1 MVASADVLVGE
12 SDCPS
17 SDMPRFQSVSAETSI
32 EGQLAAEL
40 DDHERLRHRDCGSA
54 TRGVGMRQFAVQSMS
69 VVIGIGL
76 LGTTQALADPV
87 AVTSGQVTARL
98 TGGTFTL
105 TGDGF
110 SLTGAASYESGLWE
124 CTPCRASD
132 RLNLSLSSRAG
143 GSFDSGLEGEFD
155 HVHYDATWLAGHLA
169 FTAPDMTSA
178 ILAAGRT
185 SISMPFTFSG
195 ELANYESFKSRANGS
210 PPLFIAT
217 FTGSGVATAH
227 FQGPVADPNGALFF
241 ADRISYDFAP
251 GAPSPTPEPASLL
264 LLGTGAAGLLARR
277 RVRRNLGGLIQESVS
292 VAAPFPPIRRQH
304 RICLNRIS
312 RRRALR
318 DRAVH
323 GKSRQYSR
331 YNGAQVV
338 DAIASR
344 NPDDDRNIEYG
355 NVLLI
360 GKIAIRREERVEL
373 GSRQGEQLA
382 IALAHP
388 SHLRNGSRIV
398 ADELAFQASGQ
409 TLVKQDAHG
418 RVVPL

>member
-1 MVASADVLVGE
+1 MDADQVVDVAFLTPMGGTVRAYEGGTRRGFRQMQIDFAENPGVLCADRR
-12 SDCPS
+12 
-17 SDMPRFQSVSAETSI
+17 PRRFRGDIYRRSTRGRAE
-32 EGQLAAEL
+32 
-40 DDHERLRHRDCGSA
+40 DHQERLRHRDCGSA
-54 TRGVGMRQFAVQSMS
+54 TRGVGMRKFVLQSMS

-87 AVTSGQVTARL
+87 TVTSGHVTARL

-132 RLNLSLSSRAG
+132 RLNLSLSSSAG

-178 ILAAGRT
+178 ILGAGHT

-210 PPLFIAT
+210 LPLFIAT
-217 FTGSGVATAH
+217 FTGSGIATAQ
-227 FQGPVADPNGALFF
+227 FQGPVADPDGALFF

-277 RVRRNLGGLIQESVS
+277 RVRRNLKG
-292 VAAPFPPIRRQH
+292 
-304 RICLNRIS
+304 
-312 RRRALR
+312 
-318 DRAVH
+318 
-323 GKSRQYSR
+323 
-331 YNGAQVV
+331 
-338 DAIASR
+338 
-344 NPDDDRNIEYG
+344 
-355 NVLLI
+355 
-360 GKIAIRREERVEL
+360 
-373 GSRQGEQLA
+373 
-382 IALAHP
+382 
-388 SHLRNGSRIV
+388 
-398 ADELAFQASGQ
+398 
-409 TLVKQDAHG
+409 
-418 RVVPL
+418 